1 MESEN
6 RRTRTRVQFS
16 VTVEV
21 TADEKYIVSGNSR
34 DISLKGIYVISNDKL
49 PVNTYCEVN
58 INLAGSSSQL
68 TLRMKGK
75 VTREGTD
82 GFGIEF
88 IEMESD
94 SFYHL
99 RQIVL
104 YNSPDPSVVEA
115 ECEESPGFR

>member
-6 RRTRTRVQFS
+6 RRKRTRVQFS
-16 VTVEV
+16 VTVEI
-21 TADEKYIVSGNSR
+21 TADEKYIVSGKSR
-34 DISLKGIYVISNDKL
+34 DISLKGIYVITDEKL
-49 PVNTYCEVN
+49 PVNTHCELG
-58 INLAGSSSQL
+58 INLTGSSSQL
-68 TLRMKGK
+68 ALRMKGK

-88 IEMESD
+88 LEMESD

-115 ECEESPGFR
+115 ECEENPGFR